1 MIKREQ
7 MLECMEQMEQ
17 GMCASSCFR
26 DIWQNELIYW
36 LCKSVYLLLER
47 AVKNG

>member
-1 MIKREQ
+1 MTKREQ

-17 GMCASSCFR
+17 GMYASSRFR